1 MTRASPSNGSEIKR
15 SRTAWSCRAELAVLK
30 FDIPLFSTRSGNSRF
45 PFISVD
51 PRGTFGTPA
60 ANFPFTGDRI
70 SLSALSS
77 N

>member
-1 MTRASPSNGSEIKR
+1 MTRASPWNGSEIKC
-15 SRTAWSCRAELAVLK
+15 SRTGWSCRAELAVLK
-30 FDIPLFSTRSGNSRF
+30 FDTPLFSTRSGNYRF
-45 PFISVD
+45 TFISVD